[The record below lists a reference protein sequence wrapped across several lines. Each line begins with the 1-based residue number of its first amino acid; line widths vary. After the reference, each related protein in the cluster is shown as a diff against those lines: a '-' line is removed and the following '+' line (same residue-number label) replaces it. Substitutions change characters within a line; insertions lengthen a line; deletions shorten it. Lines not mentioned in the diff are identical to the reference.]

1 MADHTVVNVTDLV
14 QLARVMKDQLPEHTN
29 VMVAVSHALYGARI
43 SFFWASTAG
52 SATLLRHAVT
62 SAVEAA
68 EQPGACRCDHCAEA
82 LGRLQLAVLALTP
95 APAANQERPS

>member
-14 QLARVMKDQLPEHTN
+14 QLVRVMKDQLPEHTN
-29 VMVAVSHALYGARI
+29 VMVAVSHALYGERI
-43 SFFWASTAG
+43 HFWASTPG